1 MKNKG
6 IAFAFFILGIAL
18 FYIGSKSSSIPTN
31 AGVIDTSPHISF
43 YDKMKAFE
51 GYEFF
56 GILINNII
64 VGILLSILGYF
75 TGGVLTLSILVWNG
89 FLVALVYNL
98 ASYQLPLDKIL
109 YASKHTPFEVYAF
122 LIFAD
127 FGLQG
132 RFFVRRILKY
142 KEP

>member
-1 MKNKG
+1 MS
-6 IAFAFFILGIAL
+6 FLGFL
-18 FYIGSKSSSIPTN
+18 
-31 AGVIDTSPHISF
+31 
-43 YDKMKAFE
+43 
-51 GYEFF
+51 
-56 GILINNII
+56 L

-132 RFFVRRILKY
+132 RFFIRSILKY
-142 KEP
+142 SEIDFSLIPTYRKLLFPTLLLVIAALLETI